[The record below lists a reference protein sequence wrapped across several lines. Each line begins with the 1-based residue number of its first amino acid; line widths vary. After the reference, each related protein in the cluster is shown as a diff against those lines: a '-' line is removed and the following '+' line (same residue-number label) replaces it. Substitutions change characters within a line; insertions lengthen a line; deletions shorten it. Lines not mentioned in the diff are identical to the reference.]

1 MPYSPECVEGEFCE
15 LRVDGVLR
23 SSDAAYLPIFNRA
36 IRERNLD
43 GAHGAGDGLQTSAA
57 LEMARGESPPGPA
70 VGVPDR

>member
-1 MPYSPECVEGEFCE
+1 VAWSADVQH
-15 LRVDGVLR
+15 
-23 SSDAAYLPIFNRA
+23 SSMGRMGANLPIFNRA